1 MAIIDAISANGAS
14 PKRSSSYIDRQ
25 PGLMGSYPEV
35 VSIFTVKKSGMISLG
50 IAAGVSTI
58 NGQAQAAPVPFQVW
72 G

>member
-1 MAIIDAISANGAS
+1 MAIIDAIVGGVATNRDA
-14 PKRSSSYIDRQ
+14 SYIDRQ
-25 PGLMGSYPEV
+25 PGLMGLYPEV
-35 VSIFTVKKSGMISLG
+35 VSIFTVKKSDMTSLG